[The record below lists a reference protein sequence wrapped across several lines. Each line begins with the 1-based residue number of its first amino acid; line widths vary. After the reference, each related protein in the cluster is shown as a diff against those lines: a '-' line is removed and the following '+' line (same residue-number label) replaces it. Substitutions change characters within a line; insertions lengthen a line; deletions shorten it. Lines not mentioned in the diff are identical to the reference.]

1 MHHFTNAKPMRLSL
15 FNDIF
20 RQPWMIEAQT
30 AAAQRQVLTG
40 LLMGLEFAPEEESA
54 QATITHKQSPRI
66 PSGRKVNM
74 VNLEGTMLRDDAGC
88 GMVGTRTMATM
99 LREADAN
106 EEVIGHILRI
116 DSGGGAA
123 NSVPDLAEAIQACN
137 KPVVAFVDGFM
148 CSAAMYAGSYC
159 DHIMANRDT
168 DRVGC
173 IGTMIQIADYPKQ
186 AADAEGIVHLRVYAD
201 GSEEKNEEFETALA
215 GDYKLI
221 KERVLNPTNEKFKA
235 DIRAN
240 RPNVQDDQL
249 KGRTYQ
255 AKDAL
260 GTLVDSIG
268 NFDAAV
274 AKVVELSNI
283 NIQKMEGLEHVQAVP
298 SCSNLQMVDGSVS
311 LNQEQLTDLDN
322 TIGTEKALVE
332 TKDKTIAEQTT
343 QINQLTTENASLK
356 ETKEKQAKEI
366 AGLKATIT
374 ELNKKPTPP
383 AQGAHNGDPVTEEGD
398 NDNPEE
404 FCENLM
410 KKIYG

>member
-1 MHHFTNAKPMRLSL
+1 MRLSL

-30 AAAQRQVLTG
+30 AAAQRQVLNG
-40 LLMGLEFAPEEESA
+40 LLMGLEFAPEGESA
-54 QATITHKQSPRI
+54 QASITHKQSRHI
-66 PSGRKVNM
+66 PAGRKVNL

-88 GMVGTRTMATM
+88 GMLGTRTLATM
-99 LREADAN
+99 LRDADASD
-106 EEVIGHILRI
+106 EVIGHILRI

-186 AADAEGIVHLRVYAD
+186 AADADGMVHLRVYAD
-201 GSEEKNEEFETALA
+201 GSEEKNEEFESALA

-298 SCSNLQMVDGSVS
+298 SCNNLEMVDGSVS
-311 LNQEQLTDLDN
+311 LNHEQLTDLDN
-322 TIGTEKALVE
+322 ALGTEKALVQ
-332 TKDKTIAEQTT
+332 TKDKTIADQTN

-356 ETKEKQAKEI
+356 ATNETQTTEI
-366 AGLKATIT
+366 AGLKATIS
-374 ELNKKPTPP
+374 ELNNKPTPP
-383 AQGAHNGDPVTEEGD
+383 AQGAHNGDPASEEGD

-410 KKIYG
+410 KKIYGQ